1 MKRLLLLLLVL
12 LSLATMTTAQVQA
25 LEVVATTTIL
35 ADVARSVGGDGV
47 SVTALIPPDAD
58 GHAWQPTP
66 EDVLRVA
73 RAKLVLVVGAGYET
87 FLGTLIENAAQTPV
101 VVVSNGIEMLPF
113 GEHAD
118 PVDGAVHDE
127 TIGILGDEGVCEPGH
142 DEAAETTP
150 EADPAEEHEH
160 ESCDPHVWTSPK
172 NVMVWARNMADA
184 FSAADSVNAAIYQA
198 NADAYI
204 AQLEALDTE
213 VCDILAVV
221 PEERRVLVT
230 NHEFLGYF
238 AHEYGFEVVG
248 VIVPGGT
255 TLGENDPQQVA
266 DLIAVIRQA
275 NVPAIFA
282 EKSAAAGLAET
293 VAQEAGVGVVTTLYS
308 ESLSGADG
316 PAATY
321 LDYLL
326 FNAQTIADALTG
338 S

>member
-12 LSLATMTTAQVQA
+12 LSLATMTTARRQT

-35 ADVARSVGGDGV
+35 ADVARSVGGNQV

-73 RAKLVLVVGAGYET
+73 RAQLVLVIGAGYET
-87 FLGTLIENAAQTPV
+87 FLGTLIENAAQTPI

-113 GEHAD
+113 SDHT
-118 PVDGAVHDE
+118 DE
-127 TIGILGDEGVCEPGH
+127 AIGVLGDEGVCKSDH
-142 DEAAETTP
+142 DEAAETASETGS
-150 EADPAEEHEH
+150 ADKHEH
-160 ESCDPHVWTSPK
+160 ASCDPHVWTSPK
-172 NVMVWARNMADA
+172 NVMVWARNIATALSTADPA
-184 FSAADSVNAAIYQA
+184 NAAAYQA
-198 NADAYI
+198 NAEAYI
-204 AQLEALDTE
+204 GQLEALDAD
-213 VCDILAVV
+213 VRDLLAGV

-238 AHEYGFEVVG
+238 AHEYDFRVVG

-255 TLGENDPQQVA
+255 TLGETDPRRLA
-266 DLIAVIRQA
+266 DLIATIREA

-293 VAQEAGVGVVTTLYS
+293 VAQEAGIAVVTTLYS
-308 ESLSGADG
+308 ESLSEADG

-321 LDYLL
+321 LDYVR